1 MAEFFKPSID
11 AIVDSVIEQ
20 YYASSAPVSVSN
32 KLNQYSIYL
41 ETQFIVIEA
50 SLTGWGLRRQ
60 PMAVRAAPRP
70 PRALPRRRQPTRHAN
85 VSSCTRAPTL
95 TLLFC

>member
-60 PMAVRAAPRP
+60 PMAVREVERSFS
-70 PRALPRRRQPTRHAN
+70 RRRLNYRGIPTG
-85 VSSCTRAPTL
+85 
-95 TLLFC
+95 